1 MSVYFENETGIE
13 FDFNNPEEIAETAV
27 YTVFDDK
34 EIPEE
39 LDVNI
44 LVISPE
50 DIREINREN
59 RNIDSATD
67 VLSFPYYDYDEPG
80 VFEGEIYEDEE
91 NILGD
96 IILCG
101 EKIISQ
107 AEEYGHSQKR
117 EFAFLIVHSCLH
129 LLGYDHM
136 EADDAQIM
144 QSEERRLM
152 DLIDIHR

>member
-1 MSVYFENETGIE
+1 MAVYFENETGIE
-13 FDFNNPEEIAETAV
+13 FDFQNPAEIAETAV

-34 EIPEE
+34 EIPDE

-44 LVISPE
+44 LVVSPE
-50 DIREINREN
+50 DMQEINREN
-59 RNIDSATD
+59 RGVDSVTD
-67 VLSFPYYDYDEPG
+67 VLSFPYYDYEEPG

-101 EKIISQ
+101 ERIISQ
-107 AEEYGHSQKR
+107 AEEYGHSQMR

-136 EADDAQIM
+136 EEAEAELM
-144 QSEERRLM
+144 QAEERRLM
-152 DLIDIHR
+152 DIMDIHR